1 MMQRLCQFTLGLF
14 DAVPGEDFVT
24 TPKRPSTERPT
35 HDPTC
40 DDKALTSANPPNFES
55 NRPLALVLRSQS
67 AIDSIA
73 NAAPAILGPAPSLPR
88 QGALP
93 PLDLPGQALLNKVPS
108 NHNQPLQPLAQALPP
123 VSFRHPLANREIVLE
138 GVQIAYELKRGKRRT
153 IGFTVGHEGLAVS
166 APKWVTLA
174 DVDKA
179 VREKTSWIVKKLQE
193 TRQRHQHLEA
203 ARIDWKDG
211 ALVRFLGRDVRVV
224 LDPSHAF
231 SGPGAALETS
241 VLPTTTQIQAVTP
254 IGPETRALYVG
265 LPHSASAAQIRD
277 VVQAWLMRQAKQ
289 LFIERLN
296 HFQPALGVQWRKLGL
311 SSAGTRWGSASADGS
326 IRLNWRLVHFQLSVI
341 DYVVVH
347 ELSHLRVMDHSPRFW
362 NTVGSVVPDYAEL
375 RKQLKAEAIPR
386 W

>member
-14 DAVPGEDFVT
+14 DAVPGEDVAT
-24 TPKRPSTERPT
+24 TPKRPSTERLT

-40 DDKALTSANPPNFES
+40 DDKVLASPNPPEFES
-55 NRPLALVLRSQS
+55 NRPLAPVPRTQP

-73 NAAPAILGPAPSLPR
+73 NAVPAILGPASSLPG

-93 PLDLPGQALLNKVPS
+93 PLDMPGQPLLNKAPT
-108 NHNQPLQPLAQALPP
+108 HHDQPLQPLAQALPP
-123 VSFRHPLANREIVLE
+123 ASFRHPLATREIVLG
-138 GVQIAYELKRGKRRT
+138 GVHVAYELKRGKRRT

-166 APKWVTLA
+166 APKWVTLV

-179 VREKTSWIVKKLQE
+179 VREKAGWIVKKLEE
-193 TRQRHQHLEA
+193 TQQRHQHLES
-203 ARIDWKDG
+203 ARIDWQDG

-224 LDPSHAF
+224 LDPSHTF
-231 SGPGAALETS
+231 SGPGAALASNVAAAEA
-241 VLPTTTQIQAVTP
+241 QIHAVTP
-254 IGPETRALYVG
+254 IGSEIRALYVG
-265 LPHSASAAQIRD
+265 LPHTASAAQIRD
-277 VVQAWLMRQAKQ
+277 VVQAWLMRQARER
-289 LFIERLN
+289 FIERLN

-326 IRLNWRLVHFQLSVI
+326 IRLNWRLIHFQPSVI

-362 NTVGSVVPDYAEL
+362 DTVRTVVPDYAEL
-375 RKQLKAEAIPR
+375 RKQLKAEPLPR